1 MSPTL
6 RALRAIALFAGFYL
20 LGILLLSVLCV
31 LDWAAFRWT
40 WIPVAVM
47 VLARTSVLA
56 LPIVRG
62 MFVPRIPK
70 DDDVRGLHV
79 DDTRQPRLWAMVRDL
94 ADRVGTR
101 TPDEIVLTDQVDA
114 SAVEDTR
121 FLGLFAGRRRL
132 LVGLPL
138 MAGLSEAQLR
148 SVLAHEISHFANS
161 DTRLT
166 AINTRGRIQ
175 TARTITHFQE
185 WVGKAVATERAR
197 QEKKAA
203 KALAKGKKAK
213 KIDPSDAGTSLR
225 RMAALYQRY
234 ALFSRRV
241 TLSDTRCAEFAAD
254 AAAVRIAG
262 RDVTA
267 SALLETQVLL
277 DMHEDYMDTYATLG
291 VAAGMLPPPGQVL
304 GGLRH
309 VLAARKDEL
318 EEMRDSLP
326 FEPSAPYTHP
336 SVTER
341 IARIE
346 ALPDDGRASEPVEPA
361 LGLLVDTE
369 RTLAD
374 AEEQVLTPQM
384 LRLRR
389 VDWPDLVHESM
400 TTYGKW
406 SAQKFRTAVAEV
418 TGGDGSV
425 TDALDALDAGA
436 QWQIADRLPKSDEAR
451 AATGR
456 AAREF
461 ARPKLRDGLRQLV
474 VSEYVR
480 QGRARW
486 RLSWND
492 DDTSLELPRGHEEML
507 PVALDATVADVP
519 DTKLLRELLTVPGQC
534 A

>member
-1 MSPTL
+1 MDPTL
-6 RALRAIALFAGFYL
+6 RAVRAVVLFAGFYL
-20 LGILLLSVLCV
+20 LGILLLAALCV

-40 WIPVAVM
+40 WIPIAVM
-47 VLARTSVLA
+47 VLARTSPLA

-62 MFVPRIPK
+62 MFVLRIPK
-70 DDDVRGLHV
+70 NDDVHGLHV
-79 DDTRQPRLWAMVRDL
+79 DDTREPRLWATVRDL

-101 TPDEIVLTDQVDA
+101 APDEIVLTDQVNA

-121 FLGLFAGRRRL
+121 FLGLVAGRRRL
-132 LVGLPL
+132 HVGLPL
-138 MAGLSEAQLR
+138 MTGMSEAQLR
-148 SVLAHEISHFANS
+148 SVLAHELGHFANS

-175 TARTITHFQE
+175 TTRTITHFQE

-197 QEKKAA
+197 QKKKAA
-203 KALAKGKKAK
+203 KALAKGKEAK

-225 RMAALYQRY
+225 TMAALYRRY
-234 ALFSRRV
+234 ETFSRRV

-254 AAAVRIAG
+254 DVAVRIAG

-267 SALLETQVLL
+267 SALRETLVLL

-291 VAAGMLPPPGQVL
+291 VGAGMLPPPGQVL

-309 VLAARKDEL
+309 VLAARGDEL
-318 EEMRDSLP
+318 DEYRDSLLY
-326 FEPSAPYTHP
+326 EVDPYADP
-336 SVTER
+336 QIMER
-341 IARIE
+341 ITRIE
-346 ALPDDGRASEPVEPA
+346 ELPDDERASETVEPA

-369 RTLAD
+369 RTLA
-374 AEEQVLTPQM
+374 AVEEQVLTPEM

-400 TTYGKW
+400 TTYGKR
-406 SAQKFRTAVAEV
+406 STQKLRTAVAEV
-418 TGGDGSV
+418 TGTDGSV

-461 ARPKLRDGLRQLV
+461 ARPKLRDQLRQLV
-474 VSEYVR
+474 KSEYVR
-480 QGRARW
+480 QGRAHW
-486 RLSWND
+486 RLSWIDNG
-492 DDTSLELPRGHEEML
+492 TSLELPQGHEEML
-507 PVALDATVADVP
+507 PAALDAAVADVP
-519 DTKLLRELLTVPGQC
+519 DTKPLRELLTP
-534 A
+534 